1 MAANSAPALND
12 VTSKELHAI
21 VEKVTQM
28 CGVVG
33 GAVSAARR
41 AVARAGGMIPE
52 AAPAIQRGEVPAL
65 YVVASGHGS
74 PCLDLRRVSQ
84 ELAMAARGADL
95 VVLEG
100 MGRAVHTNFRT
111 KFTCDSLKLAMVK
124 NSHLAKSLLGGVLY
138 DCVCM
143 YEPGGGRRG
152 AGGAG
157 PMEQ

>member
-1 MAANSAPALND
+1 
-12 VTSKELHAI
+12 
-21 VEKVTQM
+21 
-28 CGVVG
+28 
-33 GAVSAARR
+33 
-41 AVARAGGMIPE
+41 
-52 AAPAIQRGEVPAL
+52 
-65 YVVASGHGS
+65 
-74 PCLDLRRVSQ
+74 
-84 ELAMAARGADL
+84 MAARGADL